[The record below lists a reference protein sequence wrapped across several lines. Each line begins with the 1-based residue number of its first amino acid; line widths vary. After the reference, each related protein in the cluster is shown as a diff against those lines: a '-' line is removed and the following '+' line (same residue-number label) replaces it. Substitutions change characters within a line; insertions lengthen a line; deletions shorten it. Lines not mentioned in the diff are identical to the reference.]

1 MLAGPE
7 LVGPLA
13 VKGDGDEHEALGVE
27 GRPAGEESN
36 HHSHCN
42 NNKNR
47 WREQPQQ
54 QLQQEQQQ
62 QVNKANKTAATYE

>member
-36 HHSHCN
+36 HNSHCK
-42 NNKNR
+42 NNKSR
-47 WREQPQQ
+47 
-54 QLQQEQQQ
+54 
-62 QVNKANKTAATYE
+62 

>member
-42 NNKNR
+42 NKKAGAEINLSNNCNKNNNSR
-47 WREQPQQ
+47 
-54 QLQQEQQQ
+54 
-62 QVNKANKTAATYE
+62 